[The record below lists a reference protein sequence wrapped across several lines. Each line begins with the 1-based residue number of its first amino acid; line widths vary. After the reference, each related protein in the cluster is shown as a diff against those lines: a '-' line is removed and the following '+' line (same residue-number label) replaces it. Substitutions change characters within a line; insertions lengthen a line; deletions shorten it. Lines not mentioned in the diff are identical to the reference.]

1 MPPPTL
7 GSSYLF
13 PKGRDLGHIVPYYKW
28 FSQPAGT
35 RGYPELI
42 PRAPCVKREAQDA
55 WRGLAAGG
63 LDFNTSVVVERRQM
77 HARIRRRT
85 LVT

>member
-42 PRAPCVKREAQDA
+42 PRAPGVKRLKTLGGA
-55 WRGLAAGG
+55 WLQVGWIC
-63 LDFNTSVVVERRQM
+63 NMSMVVERRQM
-77 HARIRRRT
+77 DARIRQRT